1 MPLKELVASLERD
14 ILEKA
19 VKTYGSVSKVAELF
33 QVDRTT
39 IFRKLKN
46 SPSLV
51 GARMKKNAP

>member
-1 MPLKELVASLERD
+1 VASLERD

-19 VKTYGSVSKVAELF
+19 IRTYGSVSKVAELF

-46 SPSLV
+46 SPHLTDPH
-51 GARMKKNAP
+51 GKKDADAS